1 MSDISEEIMV
11 DGAGPIAGT
20 VYPTEPSNYPKMVNY
35 KGPSIYPK
43 TGDYTSINLEIPTE
57 ASQIAGTIYPTEPN
71 NYPKMENYSGPRHY
85 PTEEIWALKDGDKI
99 FFDDDP
105 EHGLVYDAENQTL
118 EIPTEANVRDARLQ
132 YEDLLANPEYKM
144 ERVHTIDP
152 ETGEDIYKYVQTNEY
167 TDEYKSKLG
176 AARVEYENAE
186 AVLSEMST
194 ITNTSTN
201 NGPNNSANEV
211 DAYAKFKNVDEARL
225 QYEDL
230 LANPEYKMEKI
241 LTIDP
246 ETGEEIYKYVQTNE
260 YTDEYKSKLGAAR
273 VEYENAEAAL
283 SEMSTITNTST
294 NDGPITLS
302 VDDLLDSYYD
312 ENIKN
317 GYDTKGFELLESM
330 RTNIN
335 LFDSLEGSKL
345 LELQGSAAEA
355 NVAVFKYALE
365 SQRNVYEYIVKSMT
379 PAMSAVAKLT
389 LCLEGRKEI
398 KERLE
403 TLYEELDELK
413 TTLSRTDQYK
423 IEYRTIIDDSGEE
436 IKKEINR
443 VNPAYES
450 LQNLISNKEKEIEEL
465 EEQKEKLNEEGIKL
479 LQEIDEYDQQ
489 NIEFT
494 SFIDSMSAFQ

>member
-1 MSDISEEIMV
+1 MSDISEEIMA

-20 VYPTEPSNYPKMVNY
+20 IYPTEPSYYPKMENST
-35 KGPSIYPK
+35 GPSHYPK
-43 TGDYTSINLEIPTE
+43 TDDYTSIRQEIPTE
-57 ASQIAGTIYPTEPN
+57 ASPIAGTIYPTEPN

-85 PTEEIWALKDGDKI
+85 PTEEIWALKDGDKVFFDDDQGHGFVYDAENKTLEI
-99 FFDDDP
+99 PTEASPIAGTIYSTEPNNYPKMENSTGPSHYPKEEIWALKDGDKVFFDDDP

-144 ERVHTIDP
+144 ERIHIIDP

-186 AVLSEMST
+186 AALSE
-194 ITNTSTN
+194 TSTMT
-201 NGPNNSANEV
+201 NNSA
-211 DAYAKFKNVDEARL
+211 
-225 QYEDL
+225 
-230 LANPEYKMEKI
+230 
-241 LTIDP
+241 
-246 ETGEEIYKYVQTNE
+246 
-260 YTDEYKSKLGAAR
+260 
-273 VEYENAEAAL
+273 
-283 SEMSTITNTST
+283 

-423 IEYRTIIDDSGEE
+423 IEYRTIMDDSGEE

-450 LQNLISNKEKEIEEL
+450 LQNLISKKETEIEEL